1 MLTSLALIFLLGLLL
16 GYFFNRLKLPS
27 LLGMLITGIV
37 LGPYALDLL
46 SPSLLLVS
54 ADLRKVALIIILIR
68 AGLALDIND
77 LKKVGRPAIL
87 LSFIPAVLE
96 ISAIAFIAPLIL
108 GIGTLEAIIIN
119 RTTYYYE
126 SLLCFHSS

>member
-16 GYFFNRLKLPS
+16 GYFFNRLKL
-27 LLGMLITGIV
+27 
-37 LGPYALDLL
+37 
-46 SPSLLLVS
+46 PSLLLVS